1 MNIHKRHKILFISS
15 WFPNKLEPTNGNF
28 VQRHAE
34 AVSLLHDVEVL
45 HAIGNFNQKEK
56 FVFDDEMINGIRTL
70 IVYYK
75 NSKNPL
81 QNFLRRM
88 KAYQLGFKKM
98 QKPDLVHGNVLHNN
112 MLFAVSL
119 KRKYGIPFVISEHWS
134 VFQEQNH
141 HKISKSA
148 RFLAK
153 KIAEKASFILP
164 VTENLISGLQKLGI
178 NTPMKVVG
186 NVVDT
191 DLFSPKF
198 EKSEKFTFLHISNL
212 ISLKNPEKIIKAAI
226 DLHQINQNFELQI
239 GGDGDL
245 KPLQKMIHLNNAESY
260 IKTFGMLNLEQV
272 SEKMNAANCFV
283 LFSDYE
289 NQPCVILESL
299 ASGIPVIATKVG
311 GIPDLLNEKSGVLIE
326 KNDSH
331 ALLEAMKNVLQKNVV
346 LESSENLRKYV
357 VENFSKSVIAEKFSE
372 IYNKVLNV

>member
-1 MNIHKRHKILFISS
+1 MSIHKRHKILFISS
-15 WFPNKLEPTNGNF
+15 WFPNKIEPTNGNF

-45 HAIGNFNQKEK
+45 HAIGDFNQKEK

-98 QKPDLVHGNVLHNN
+98 QKPHLVHGNVLHNN

-148 RFLAK
+148 RFLVK

-191 DLFSPKF
+191 DLFLPNSKA
-198 EKSEKFTFLHISNL
+198 SEKFTFLHISNL
-212 ISLKNPEKIIKAAI
+212 IALKNPEKIIKAAI
-226 DLHQINQNFELQI
+226 DLHQINPHFELQI

-245 KPLQKMIHLNNAESY
+245 KPLQKMIHENNAEGY
-260 IKTFGMLNLEQV
+260 IKTFGMLSLEQV
-272 SEKMNAANCFV
+272 SDKMKAANCFV

-299 ASGIPVIATKVG
+299 ASGIPIIATKVG
-311 GIPDLLNEKSGVLIE
+311 GIPEIVDKKRGILVENNNE
-326 KNDSH
+326 D
-331 ALLEAMKNVLQKNVV
+331 ALLEAMKRMLEKNVE
-346 LESSENLRKYV
+346 LDSSEDLRKYV
-357 VENFSKSVIAEKFSE
+357 IENFSKSVIAEKFSK

>member
-45 HAIGNFNQKEK
+45 HAIGDFNQKEK

-134 VFQEQNH
+134 GFLSKQNR
-141 HKISKSA
+141 KTIA
-148 RFLAK
+148 LAK
-153 KIAEKASFILP
+153 IIAKNAELVIP
-164 VTENLISGLQKLGI
+164 VSKELKKGLQLNGI
-178 NTPMKVVG
+178 VKEANVIG
-186 NVVDT
+186 NVIDT
-191 DLFSPKF
+191 DLFCISQEAKDQF
-198 EKSEKFTFLHISNL
+198 IFLHISNL
-212 ISLKNPEKIIKAAI
+212 IPLKNSEKIIKVASK
-226 DLHQINQNFELQI
+226 LYEKYPHFQLQI
-239 GGDGDL
+239 GGDGDVEKL
-245 KPLQKMIHLNNAESY
+245 KNWVKKYKAEVFT
-260 IKTFGMLNLEQV
+260 KTFGLLSHKEV
-272 SEKMNAANCFV
+272 AKKMQQSSCFV
-283 LFSDYE
+283 LFSDME
-289 NQPCVILESL
+289 TQGIVLLESL
-299 ASGIPVIATKVG
+299 STGIPVIATNVG
-311 GIPDLLNEKSGVLIE
+311 GIPEIVDKKRGILVENNNE
-326 KNDSH
+326 D
-331 ALLEAMKNVLQKNVV
+331 ALFEAMKSMLEKNVE
-346 LESSENLRKYV
+346 LDSSEDLRKYV

-372 IYNKVLNV
+372 IYKQVLS

>member
-1 MNIHKRHKILFISS
+1 MNIHKRHKILFIST

-45 HAIGNFNQKEK
+45 HAIGDFNQKEK

-134 VFQEQNH
+134 GFLSKQNR
-141 HKISKSA
+141 KTIA
-148 RFLAK
+148 LAK
-153 KIAEKASFILP
+153 IIAKNAELVIP
-164 VTENLISGLQKLGI
+164 VSKELKKGLQVNGVLKEANVI
-178 NTPMKVVG
+178 G
-186 NVVDT
+186 NVIDT
-191 DLFSPKF
+191 DLFCTSQEAKDQF
-198 EKSEKFTFLHISNL
+198 IFLHISNL
-212 ISLKNPEKIIKAAI
+212 IPLKNPEKIIKVASK
-226 DLHQINQNFELQI
+226 LYEKYPNFELQI

-245 KPLQKMIHLNNAESY
+245 EKLNNWVEKYEAEVFT
-260 IKTFGMLNLEQV
+260 KTFGLLSHKEV
-272 SEKMNAANCFV
+272 AEKMQQSSCFV
-283 LFSDYE
+283 LFSDME
-289 NQPCVILESL
+289 TQGIVLLESL
-299 ASGIPVIATKVG
+299 STGIPVIATNVG
-311 GIPDLLNEKSGVLIE
+311 GIPEIVDKKRGILVENKNE
-326 KNDSH
+326 D
-331 ALLEAMKNVLQKNVV
+331 ALLEAMKRMLEKNVE
-346 LESSENLRKYV
+346 LDSSEDLRKYV

-372 IYNKVLNV
+372 IYNQVLS